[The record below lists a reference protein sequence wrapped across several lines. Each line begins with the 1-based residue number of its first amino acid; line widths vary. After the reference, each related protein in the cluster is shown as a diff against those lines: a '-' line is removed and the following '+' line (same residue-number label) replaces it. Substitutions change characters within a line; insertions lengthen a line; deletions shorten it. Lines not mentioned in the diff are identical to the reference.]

1 MGPDGPG
8 DSSGPP
14 ALSRGMNSDV
24 FAIALADEAARAVK
38 ESKIVVAMQPG
49 SDWAAGLPLAV
60 RAMAQYV
67 LADGEPVER
76 VTVMVDQAGVAE
88 KFVGTLT
95 AVDDATL
102 ALRCPAW
109 EITFPLDAIVL
120 VAL

>member
-1 MGPDGPG
+1 
-8 DSSGPP
+8 
-14 ALSRGMNSDV
+14 MNSDV

-49 SDWAAGLPLAV
+49 SDWGAGFPLAV

-120 VAL
+120 MVL